1 MKLSVTIY
9 QDEDGWFVVECPAI
23 PGCATQGQT
32 EDEALT
38 NIREAIVLCLEARE
52 EAGLPATIGIR
63 EVEVPLIA

>member
-1 MKLSVTIY
+1 MAGS
-9 QDEDGWFVVECPAI
+9 WSSAPRSPA
-23 PGCATQGQT
+23 ARTQGQT

-63 EVEVPLIA
+63 EVEVPLMA